1 MLAMTGLHLN
11 SAKDDRGLP
20 VVGRLVWALLVVL
33 VAGGLARADFQFQD
47 WRFDRDQPGQPPSGF
62 TPRSAYGDSGR
73 WGVQADPQS
82 SSPPDGPAPLSSD
95 PAGHGGPAL

>member
-20 VVGRLVWALLVVL
+20 VVRRLVWALLVVL

-47 WRFDRDQPGQPPSGF
+47 WRVDRGQPGQPPSGF
-62 TPRSAYGDSGR
+62 TPGPAHGDSGR
-73 WGVQADPQS
+73 WGVKADPQS
-82 SSPPDGPAPLSSD
+82 SSPPHGLAHSSSD
-95 PAGHGGPAL
+95 PAGAGGRV